1 MLDTVNIGFGSVAM
15 TSRIIA
21 IVTPDSAPIRRI
33 VSEARESK
41 KLLDATYGRR
51 TRSVIVMD
59 NGYVILSA
67 ITSET
72 IALRAVDDE
81 AAAVRMNKLKTKLQT
96 KNRDED

>member
-1 MLDTVNIGFGSVAM
+1 MLDTVNIGFGGVAM
-15 TSRIIA
+15 TSRILA
-21 IVTPDSAPIRRI
+21 IVTPDSAPIKRI

-41 KLLDATYGRR
+41 RLLDATYGRR
-51 TRSVIVMD
+51 TRAVIIMD

-72 IALRAVDDE
+72 IALRIMDDE
-81 AAAVRMNKLKTKLQT
+81 AAAMRMSKLKSKLQA